1 MTRILLLAATAI
13 SLVIPVATADA
24 ASRHKSKQYRQYH
37 GAWQAPGY
45 YGPHYYGGPRAYG
58 GWNAPVYMR
67 TPGPPWAMPNE
78 CYTDEGYGRF
88 TPCDRGGRGR

>member
-13 SLVIPVATADA
+13 SLIAPVATADA
-24 ASRHKSKQYRQYH
+24 GSSKHKYKHYRHHY
-37 GAWQAPGY
+37 GAVYAPGY
-45 YGPHYYGGPRAYG
+45 YGHPYG

-78 CYTDEGYGRF
+78 CFTDEGYGRY
-88 TPCDRGGRGR
+88 TPCSLGRAR

>member
-24 ASRHKSKQYRQYH
+24 ASRHKHKYYRHDH
-37 GAWQAPGY
+37 GAWHAPGY
-45 YGPHYYGGPRAYG
+45 YGPRYYGGPRHYR
-58 GWNAPVYMR
+58 GWQAPVYLG

-78 CYTDEGYGRF
+78 CYTDEGYGRYS
-88 TPCDRGGRGR
+88 PCDRRR